1 MGLRGKGSNPTLN
14 KLIRRKEREL
24 LRLPP
29 EEVPVRRGRRR
40 RKCVVCGERF
50 TAVRSDAR
58 YCSTRCRMQGFR
70 DRVGGGPYRP
80 A

>member
-1 MGLRGKGSNPTLN
+1 MGLRGKGANVELN
-14 KLIRRKEREL
+14 RLMRRREREL
-24 LRLPP
+24 LGLPP
-29 EEVPVRRGRRR
+29 VEVPVRRGRRR
-40 RKCVVCGERF
+40 RKCCVCGERF
-50 TAVRSDAR
+50 TSVRIDAR